1 MPQLLGLVLIGA
13 AAVAGFK
20 AIRRVVGNLADEAQR
35 AASKA
40 RHQHAEAAG
49 MKDLGNLEL
58 DPKSGVYKPREG

>member
-13 AAVAGFK
+13 AAIAGFK
-20 AIRRVVGNLADEAQR
+20 AVRRVVGNLAEEAQR

-40 RHQHAEAAG
+40 RRQHAEAAG
-49 MKDLGNLEL
+49 MKDLGSLEL